1 MTKTCCVLALLLGT
15 ATAEA
20 DPISISLLQRSV
32 TAYAEVTAGGVEI
45 FENNSTFLPG
55 ENGEWS
61 AAVALFDASAGG
73 AGSVEVDV
81 SMPHLVSGSGFTS
94 ATATVAESAATG
106 IGISIVTLNFV
117 LPSVHTFL
125 FQGHFT
131 AGATGGSDLV
141 DFVWSAALGSQSV
154 EETLFSEVGRTNGQI
169 VRSGTLNPGT
179 YYLDVNAGSAVTQL
193 AGGAALFERDA
204 FASYDFTLSFAE
216 LDAAPVPEPA
226 SLFLV
231 ATGLLGAGVR
241 RWRQKRA

>member
-1 MTKTCCVLALLLGT
+1 MTKTCCVFALLLGT

-45 FENNSTFLPG
+45 FENNSTVLPG
-55 ENGEWS
+55 ENQELS
-61 AAVALFDASAGG
+61 AAVALFDASASG

-81 SMPHLVSGSGFTS
+81 STPHLVSGSGFTS
-94 ATATVAESAATG
+94 ATATAAESAATG

-125 FQGHFT
+125 FQGQFT

-154 EETLFSEVGRTNGQI
+154 EETLFSEVGRTDGQI

-179 YYLDVNAGSAVTQL
+179 YYLDVNAGSAVTQF
-193 AGGAALFERDA
+193 AGGGGRDA

-216 LDAAPVPEPA
+216 LDAATVPEPA

-231 ATGLLGAGVR
+231 GTGLLGAGVR

>member
-32 TAYAEVTAGGVEI
+32 TAYAEIRAGDVNLI
-45 FENNSTFLPG
+45 ENNSTSLPG

-61 AAVALFDASAGG
+61 AAVALLEASASGS
-73 AGSVEVDV
+73 GSVEVDV
-81 SMPHLVSGSGFTS
+81 GTPHLISGSGFTS
-94 ATATVAESAATG
+94 ATADAAESAATG
-106 IGISIVTLNFV
+106 IGISIVTLSFV

-125 FQGHFT
+125 FQGQFT
-131 AGATGGSDLV
+131 AGATGGSDLY
-141 DFVWSAALGSQSV
+141 DFVWFASLGSQSV

-179 YYLDVNAGSAVTQL
+179 YYLDVNAGSAVTQS
-193 AGGAALFERDA
+193 GGRAFLLERRA
-204 FASYDFTLSFAE
+204 FASYDFTLSFSE
-216 LDAAPVPEPA
+216 LDAAPVPEPT
-226 SLFLV
+226 SLLLV
-231 ATGLLGAGVR
+231 GTGLLGAGVR